1 MEIKTHKLKNHQM
14 FERAKLY
21 QIKDSRE
28 IEVVE
33 SHDDGSEDR
42 VVLRYCME
50 N

>member
-1 MEIKTHKLKNHQM
+1 M

-33 SHDDGSEDR
+33 SQERDLTEDP
-42 VVLRYCME
+42 
-50 N
+50 